1 MAADDMSGAQ
11 REIEARVEE
20 RVKERIRALAQSE
33 ARLKEAQRIARVG
46 DWVVDLTTGG
56 LTWSDTLF
64 EIFGR
69 NPARGAPT
77 LAAPR
82 SVAPTA

>member
-33 ARLKEAQRIARVG
+33 ARLKEI
-46 DWVVDLTTGG
+46 
-56 LTWSDTLF
+56 
-64 EIFGR
+64 GR
-69 NPARGAPT
+69 AH
-77 LAAPR
+77 
-82 SVAPTA
+82 V